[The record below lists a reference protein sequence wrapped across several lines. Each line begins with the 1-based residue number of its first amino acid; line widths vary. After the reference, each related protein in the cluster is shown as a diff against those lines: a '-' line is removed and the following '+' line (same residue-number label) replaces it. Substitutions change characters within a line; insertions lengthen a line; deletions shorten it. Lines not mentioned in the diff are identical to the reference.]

1 MLLALILGCAC
12 ASHPLEKMV
21 LTSDQMHQL
30 QLPYRYHVRTAH
42 IEWKKNLQR
51 HEIVIEDMYA
61 QQLEAI
67 RMEVPQGDRRFPIGT
82 VLSGFVLKLG
92 DVLTFEESLYHCTD
106 SLIVQYPDPVILTIT
121 DRQERESIFPPPPP
135 PDF

>member
-1 MLLALILGCAC
+1 MLLSLILGCLC
-12 ASHPLEKMV
+12 ASHPLQKIV

-30 QLPYRYHVRTAH
+30 QVPYRFHVRTAR
-42 IEWKKNLQR
+42 IEWKKNAQR

-61 QQLEAI
+61 QKLEAI

-82 VLSGFVLKLG
+82 VSVLELRLG
-92 DVLTFEESLYHCTD
+92 DVLTFEESLYHCND
-106 SLIVQYPDPVILTIT
+106 SMIVQYPDSVILTIT

-135 PDF
+135 PDY